1 MICGCREVKFLL
13 FAYVNNLLGF
23 LFLFFFFLFQ
33 KSNFLAKDC
42 GRVKVGAVIGWL
54 LSHWFNCLFS
64 SQHCLLTSLWPAS
77 DCAHCMHANPKRH
90 EPSLAL
96 GTAISLISLCLMSE
110 TTQSWQVRGKKS
122 LPPPP
127 LPSIASRPGCLLSC
141 QRLWGEGP
149 LLFKQLLLPACCWLS
164 YRDFSYSDENGRMW
178 IGRLAKGGKNK
189 CVKMKTANVAW
200 KIEGGCHGSDTN
212 TILLHLPV
220 SLPIST
226 KFWVT
231 QVWEVCT
238 SKCFPEHVFMMRK
251 CCY

>member
-110 TTQSWQVRGKKS
+110 TTQSWQVRGKKIPPSATTS
-122 LPPPP
+122 LNRFSTRLFIE
-127 LPSIASRPGCLLSC
+127 LPKAVRG
-141 QRLWGEGP
+141 GP
-149 LLFKQLLLPACCWLS
+149 IIIQTTPAPSLLLTVIQGLLIFRWKW
-164 YRDFSYSDENGRMW
+164 ENVNWKVSKGR
-178 IGRLAKGGKNK
+178 
-189 CVKMKTANVAW
+189 
-200 KIEGGCHGSDTN
+200 
-212 TILLHLPV
+212 
-220 SLPIST
+220 
-226 KFWVT
+226 
-231 QVWEVCT
+231 
-238 SKCFPEHVFMMRK
+238 
-251 CCY
+251 